1 MISSP
6 VAMAPCRKH
15 SKLLALCSAFI
26 SNIPCGWNPTM
37 FGCLDWNMNEL
48 LCLFSPLPS
57 FPSIVYGSAK
67 STFLIPPRS
76 GREAA
81 ARMETEAASHLWPSQ
96 RAGYLLEGRGLITT
110 RWAKSAQMVLLKLFP
125 SAQRPAP
132 PEVSWQHKGPHFSGA
147 SPTPC
152 LTPLPLPPFQR
163 RPEFQL
169 QPRHELLPKNNSR
182 PALFPLPTSGVGVER
197 SFPQDPP

>member
-1 MISSP
+1 MVSSP
-6 VAMAPCRKH
+6 VAMAPCGKH
-15 SKLLALCSAFI
+15 SKLLAPHSAFI

-48 LCLFSPLPS
+48 LCLQPPPQLPHHSLRFSKVHIPHPASEREGGCCPGWRQRRLPM
-57 FPSIVYGSAK
+57 YG
-67 STFLIPPRS
+67 
-76 GREAA
+76 
-81 ARMETEAASHLWPSQ
+81 Q
-96 RAGYLLEGRGLITT
+96 AGYLLGGRGLITT

-132 PEVSWQHKGPHFSGA
+132 PEVSWQYKGPHFSGA

-163 RPEFQL
+163 RPKFQL

-182 PALFPLPTSGVGVER
+182 PALFPLPTSGAGVER
-197 SFPQDPP
+197 SSP

>member
-1 MISSP
+1 
-6 VAMAPCRKH
+6 
-15 SKLLALCSAFI
+15 
-26 SNIPCGWNPTM
+26 
-37 FGCLDWNMNEL
+37 
-48 LCLFSPLPS
+48 
-57 FPSIVYGSAK
+57 
-67 STFLIPPRS
+67 
-76 GREAA
+76 
-81 ARMETEAASHLWPSQ
+81 METEAASHLWPRQ

-132 PEVSWQHKGPHFSGA
+132 PEVSWQYKGPHFSGA

-182 PALFPLPTSGVGVER
+182 PALFLLPTSGADVER
-197 SFPQDPP
+197 SLPQDPPWFVERYLGRKVS

>member
-1 MISSP
+1 
-6 VAMAPCRKH
+6 
-15 SKLLALCSAFI
+15 
-26 SNIPCGWNPTM
+26 
-37 FGCLDWNMNEL
+37 
-48 LCLFSPLPS
+48 
-57 FPSIVYGSAK
+57 
-67 STFLIPPRS
+67 
-76 GREAA
+76 
-81 ARMETEAASHLWPSQ
+81 METEAASHLWPSQ

-132 PEVSWQHKGPHFSGA
+132 PEVSWQDKGPHFSGA
-147 SPTPC
+147 SPTPS

-182 PALFPLPTSGVGVER
+182 PALFPLPTSREGVER
-197 SFPQDPP
+197 SLTPRIHLDLWNATWEENLVRRLDQECMVCTQKPSSNGGNDIFQKSWSLKHTLGHGTCCDAEPAPGAP